1 MLYLEED
8 MRIAYRAWAMGLHHR
23 ERPPCR
29 SVDLPCSR
37 AVWRSVIMEI
47 RGFTD
52 FGVYLGKEENVL
64 KNTKLVLSGVLVL
77 AVLAFLALGSVY
89 TINTGQEAVIQRFG
103 RYIDTVTKPGIN
115 YKIPLIDKK
124 TIVDV
129 NSVHRIEFGFETVK
143 GSGGGDGIF
152 AQNGGAVPDPSGFQD
167 NFAESKMLTG
177 DENIAVVETIV
188 QYQVKNPQDY
198 LFQVDNIESTLR
210 TVAESTIRRVV
221 ANHTLDE
228 ALTENKSTIQSEI
241 MTDLQAIC
249 DKYSSG
255 IKIVGVQLQ
264 DVNPPPEVDE
274 AFRDVAGAR
283 EDKNSYINE
292 ANAYRNEVIPTAR
305 GEATTLVNNASAYAN
320 NRVASAEAS
329 VTAYEQLYAEYING
343 TDVTRSRIYL
353 EAMQEILKGV
363 DIYIMEDANSM
374 KLFDMGGNGGTK

>member
-1 MLYLEED
+1 M
-8 MRIAYRAWAMGLHHR
+8 
-23 ERPPCR
+23 
-29 SVDLPCSR
+29 
-37 AVWRSVIMEI
+37 
-47 RGFTD
+47 
-52 FGVYLGKEENVL
+52 
-64 KNTKLVLSGVLVL
+64 KNTKMLFSAVL
-77 AVLAFLALGSVY
+77 AVAIVAVLAMGSVY

-129 NSVHRIEFGFETVK
+129 NSVHRIEFGFETVPQNA
-143 GSGGGDGIF
+143 GGGVFDP
-152 AQNGGAVPDPSGFQD
+152 GGAVATDPSGFQD

-198 LFQVDNIESTLR
+198 LFQVDNINSTLR

-241 MTDLQAIC
+241 MSDLQAIC

-305 GEATTLVNNASAYAN
+305 GEATTLVNNAAAYAN

-329 VTAYEQLYAEYING
+329 VTAYEQLYAEYIKG
-343 TDVTRSRIYL
+343 TAVTRSRIYL

-374 KLFDMGGNGGTK
+374 KLFDMGGNGGAK

>member
-1 MLYLEED
+1 M
-8 MRIAYRAWAMGLHHR
+8 
-23 ERPPCR
+23 
-29 SVDLPCSR
+29 
-37 AVWRSVIMEI
+37 
-47 RGFTD
+47 
-52 FGVYLGKEENVL
+52 
-64 KNTKLVLSGVLVL
+64 KNTKRVISAVVVVLVVAIL
-77 AVLAFLALGSVY
+77 ATGSVY

-103 RYIDTVTKPGIN
+103 RYMNTVTKPGIN

-129 NSVHRIEFGFETVK
+129 NSVHRIEFGFETVN
-143 GSGGGDGIF
+143 SNAGGGMFD
-152 AQNGGAVPDPSGFQD
+152 QNGNPTTDPSGFQD

-198 LFQVDNIESTLR
+198 LFQVDNIDSTLR

-228 ALTENKSTIQSEI
+228 ALTENKSTIQIEI

-292 ANAYRNEVIPTAR
+292 SNAYRNEVIPTAR
-305 GEATTLVNNASAYAN
+305 GEATTLVNNAAAYAN
-320 NRVASAEAS
+320 NRVASAEAA
-329 VTAYEQLYAEYING
+329 VTAYEQLYAEYIKG

-374 KLFDMGGNGGTK
+374 KLFDMGGNGGTN

>member
-1 MLYLEED
+1 MKATK
-8 MRIAYRAWAMGLHHR
+8 RI
-23 ERPPCR
+23 
-29 SVDLPCSR
+29 
-37 AVWRSVIMEI
+37 
-47 RGFTD
+47 
-52 FGVYLGKEENVL
+52 
-64 KNTKLVLSGVLVL
+64 LSAVLVL
-77 AVLAFLALGSVY
+77 AILALLGLGSIY

-115 YKIPLIDKK
+115 YKIPFIDKK
-124 TIVDV
+124 TVVDV
-129 NSVHRIEFGFETVK
+129 NSVHRIEFGFETVETTPNVN
-143 GSGGGDGIF
+143 GIF
-152 AQNGGAVPDPSGFQD
+152 DQTGAAKPERAGYAD
-167 NFAESKMLTG
+167 NFTESKMLTG
-177 DENIAVVETIV
+177 DENIAVVETII

-198 LFQVDNIESTLR
+198 LFQVDNIDSTLR

-305 GEATTLVNNASAYAN
+305 GEAATLVNNASAYAN
-320 NRVASAEAS
+320 NRVASAEAT
-329 VTAYEQLYAEYING
+329 VTSYEQLYAEYLKG
-343 TDVTRSRIYL
+343 PDVTRSRIYL

-363 DIYIMEDANSM
+363 DLYVMEDGNSM
-374 KLFDMGGNGGTK
+374 KLFNMNGGEK